1 MKYLIVETHPGFCVA
16 LSEDG
21 RYVKCANL
29 RYSVGEK
36 VEDVVELRAP
46 EAGAGRRR
54 ALKIV
59 TPFAALAACLCV
71 AFFGWYQPN
80 CAAYGALRLSINPDV
95 ELTLSR
101 SERVLEAEGLNPDGA
116 ALLESVELEGLDAE
130 AAADAL
136 VAGSIEGGWLREGG
150 AVTVSVTGGS
160 GEWRAETERELLDG
174 LDERYG
180 SFALIRTPDDPVI
193 TIPVPPEP
201 TPSPTP
207 PPPPTPAPTPAPTPP
222 PVSDDDDD
230 DWGDD
235 DDDDDYDED
244 YDDDWDD

>member
-54 ALKIV
+54 ALKIA

-80 CAAYGALRLSINPDV
+80 YAAYGALRLSINPDV

-160 GEWRAETERELLDG
+160 SDWRAETERELLDG

-193 TIPVPPEP
+193 TIPVPTP

-207 PPPPTPAPTPAPTPP
+207 SPTAAPTPITG
-222 PVSDDDDD
+222 VTDDDGRYDDDDDDDD
-230 DWGDD
+230 DWDDDDAGDD
-235 DDDDDYDED
+235 DDD
-244 YDDDWDD
+244 WDD

>member
-46 EAGAGRRR
+46 DAGAGRRR

-80 CAAYGALRLSINPDV
+80 YAAYGALRLSINPDV

-130 AAADAL
+130 AAADVL

-150 AVTVSVTGGS
+150 NLFLALELETPKGYDWLLKEYGLSSPEEIMLDVKLAQSGAEPILVLTNVYNQGSPITRGMTVSMGCFFKTA
-160 GEWRAETERELLDG
+160 R
-174 LDERYG
+174 
-180 SFALIRTPDDPVI
+180 PVDKLSDKI
-193 TIPVPPEP
+193 LVP
-201 TPSPTP
+201 SCRL
-207 PPPPTPAPTPAPTPP
+207 
-222 PVSDDDDD
+222 
-230 DWGDD
+230 
-235 DDDDDYDED
+235 
-244 YDDDWDD
+244 

>member
-54 ALKIV
+54 ALKIA

-80 CAAYGALRLSINPDV
+80 YAAYGALRLSINPDV

-116 ALLESVELEGLDAE
+116 ALVRWFPLKIRLK
-130 AAADAL
+130 
-136 VAGSIEGGWLREGG
+136 
-150 AVTVSVTGGS
+150 VS
-160 GEWRAETERELLDG
+160 R
-174 LDERYG
+174 
-180 SFALIRTPDDPVI
+180 
-193 TIPVPPEP
+193 
-201 TPSPTP
+201 
-207 PPPPTPAPTPAPTPP
+207 
-222 PVSDDDDD
+222 
-230 DWGDD
+230 
-235 DDDDDYDED
+235 
-244 YDDDWDD
+244 